1 MNCQS
6 QNRPNVRRQI
16 APVQIRRFDT
26 GKTRGPMKQS
36 AFLLAAA
43 LSLLPVAANAH
54 PHIFIDAQF
63 AVVAAPDGTIG
74 ELKNVWQFDE
84 VFSSSVLLDFD
95 KNGDLNLDASEL
107 KAVGRTVRESLGKY
121 NYYTNVTING
131 RAVPMAKPDTIHA
144 DYKDG
149 ALTLTFSL
157 KPVQKTPLK
166 GLLIFGIYDPSL
178 YTAVDFAAD
187 TDMATSGAGFGSCK
201 RKVVRPNPDQIIAQN
216 QATLTTLF
224 FNDPMGTNFSQLV
237 ATRLEVQC

>member
-1 MNCQS
+1 
-6 QNRPNVRRQI
+6 
-16 APVQIRRFDT
+16 
-26 GKTRGPMKQS
+26 MKRS
-36 AFLLAAA
+36 TLILAAA
-43 LSLLPVAANAH
+43 TSLLPMAADAH
-54 PHIFIDAQF
+54 PHIFIDAKF
-63 AVVAAPDGTIG
+63 SVAAAPDRTIG
-74 ELKNVWQFDE
+74 ELKNVWTFDE

-95 KNGDLNLDASEL
+95 KNGDMNLDANEL
-107 KAVGRTVRESLGKY
+107 KAVGKTVRESLGKY
-121 NYYTNVTING
+121 NYYTNVTLNG
-131 RAVPMAKPDTIHA
+131 KAVPMEKPDAMQA

-178 YTAVDFAAD
+178 YTAVDFATD
-187 TDMATSGAGFGSCK
+187 TDMATTGAAFGACK